1 MIFPVAMR
9 TSAKYDGI
17 YLITK
22 YGYIHLYDI
31 VTGTCIYMNR
41 ISADTIFVTHD
52 ASCGIIGVNRK
63 GQVLSVTVDED
74 QIIPYITTVL
84 ENPDLALHMA
94 VRNNLSGAED
104 LFVLKFNQLF
114 QNAQYTEAAKVVAV
128 APKGI
133 LRTP

>member
-1 MIFPVAMR
+1 
-9 TSAKYDGI
+9 
-17 YLITK
+17 
-22 YGYIHLYDI
+22 
-31 VTGTCIYMNR
+31 MNR

-52 ASCGIIGVNRK
+52 ASNGIIGVNRK

-84 ENPDLALHMA
+84 QNPDLALHMA
-94 VRNNLSGAED
+94 VRNNLSRAED

-114 QNAQYTEAAKVVAV
+114 QNAQYAEAAKFVAV

-133 LRTP
+133 VRTP